1 MENNMSTLYDDEEIT
16 SVKSIND
23 VSGVVFARMTKELE
37 INKLDTV
44 DAENIWKD
52 VLLIEKT

>member
-1 MENNMSTLYDDEEIT
+1 MSTLYDDEEIT